1 MILSE
6 KARDILA
13 QINDYLPEWADFTVR
28 EYGTIYQATIF
39 IESDYLDPF
48 KITTESTCLDIAL
61 EQILK
66 MLETYWVYS
75 EDESDT
81 LNELMLELER
91 DGIV

>member
-13 QINDYLPEWADFTVR
+13 QINDYLPEWAEFTVR
-28 EYGTIYQATIF
+28 ECGTIYQATIF

-81 LNELMLELER
+81 LNEIIRELE
-91 DGIV
+91 DEKII